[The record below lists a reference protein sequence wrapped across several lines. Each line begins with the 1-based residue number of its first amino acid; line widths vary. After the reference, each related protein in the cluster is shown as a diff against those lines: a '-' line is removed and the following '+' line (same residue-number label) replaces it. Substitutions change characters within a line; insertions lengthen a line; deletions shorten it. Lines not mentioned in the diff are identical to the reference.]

1 MSEMLLGDFLIS
13 LQVDA
18 AVRRVNELH
27 ERNES
32 AEMSER
38 AARKEYMD
46 IKLKFEGG
54 LTGHQQ

>member
-1 MSEMLLGDFLIS
+1 MHRIDE
-13 LQVDA
+13 LQ
-18 AVRRVNELH
+18 

-38 AARKEYMD
+38 AARKEFMD

-54 LTGHQQ
+54 LTGMRVHIKNI